1 MFIVAYLLDDDH
13 DDFVGRLSLASRS
26 RRCLRVPTSTISILQ
41 VTHSNRLT
49 RHLTFPSCLICPRFS
64 SVYHMIPLR
73 HHDRIYQHTTE
84 DITNDNVMLVT
95 REKRKLCLVVY
106 KISTWS
112 LVMQTYWLWLV
123 FGLLSLVLLST
134 VSLRHGRTYLCAFK

>member
-1 MFIVAYLLDDDH
+1 MFIVAHLLDGDH
-13 DDFVGRLSLASRS
+13 GDFVGRHSLSSRS
-26 RRCLRVPTSTISILQ
+26 LRRLRASTPTISILQ

-49 RHLTFPSCLICPRFS
+49 RHLTFPSCLICRPRFS

-95 REKRKLCLVVY
+95 
-106 KISTWS
+106 
-112 LVMQTYWLWLV
+112 
-123 FGLLSLVLLST
+123 
-134 VSLRHGRTYLCAFK
+134 